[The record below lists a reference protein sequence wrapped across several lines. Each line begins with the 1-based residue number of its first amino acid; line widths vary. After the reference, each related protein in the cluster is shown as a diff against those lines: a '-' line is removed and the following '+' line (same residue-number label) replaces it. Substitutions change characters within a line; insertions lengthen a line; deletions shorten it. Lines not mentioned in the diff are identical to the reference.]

1 MNKPKSPLIGLGM
14 PVFNGAEYIVG
25 AIESIINQS
34 ISDFELIICDNASTD
49 ETEAICRKYAE
60 SDARIRYY
68 RNEKNI
74 GAHPNYNRTF
84 ELTSGKYFKWT
95 PHDDLL
101 HPDFLKACINA
112 MEERSES
119 VVSQSY
125 LQYIDEDDNKIG
137 VYDSKLTG
145 SDSPSTMRRLASLLL
160 TKHPSYE
167 IMGVFRRSAMVDTK
181 LLQSFHGADR
191 ALLAELALRGT
202 FNQIQQP
209 LQLVRDHKKRYSRA
223 QVRPRDRAN
232 WHDARLTSRFSFP
245 TWKLYGEYWGM
256 VGRDTHSLS
265 DRLGCYLVLIAWWG
279 KNWNAVRMLV
289 DVIAVLVPDAT
300 RYAQQVKQTLF
311 SPAPGADEVD
321 QDTNVSKDNRAR

>member
-1 MNKPKSPLIGLGM
+1 MSETKAPLIGIGM
-14 PVFNGAEYIVG
+14 PVFNGAEYIAG

-49 ETEAICRKYAE
+49 DTEAICRRYAKG
-60 SDARIRYY
+60 DTRIHYY

-84 ELTSGKYFKWT
+84 ELTSGQYFKWA

-101 HPDFLKACINA
+101 HTNFLEQCIRTL
-112 MEERSES
+112 EEAPES
-119 VVSQSY
+119 VVSQSF
-125 LQYIDEDDNKIG
+125 LQYIDADNNEIG
-137 VYDSKLTG
+137 VYDSQLTG
-145 SDSPSTMRRLASLLL
+145 SNSSSPIRRFASLLL

-167 IMGVFRRSAMVDTK
+167 IMGVFRRSAMVNTQ

-202 FNQIQQP
+202 FNQVQQP
-209 LQLVRDHKKRYSRA
+209 LQLVRDHKERYSRA

-245 TWKLYGEYWGM
+245 TWKLYGEYLTM
-256 VGRDTHSLS
+256 VGRNVHSVY
-265 DRLGCYLVLIAWWG
+265 DRAGCYLVLVAWWG
-279 KNWNAVRMLV
+279 VNWNAVRMLV
-289 DVIAVLVPDAT
+289 DVVAVLVPDAT
-300 RYAQQVKQTLF
+300 SYAQKVKQALF
-311 SPAPGADEVD
+311 SPAPGADEV
-321 QDTNVSKDNRAR
+321 SPDNSPGQK

>member
-1 MNKPKSPLIGLGM
+1 MNKITAPLIGLGM
-14 PVFNGAEYIVG
+14 PVFNGAEYIAG

-49 ETEAICRKYAE
+49 DTEAICRKFAQ
-60 SDARIRYY
+60 SDKRIHYY
-68 RNEKNI
+68 RNEQNI
-74 GAHPNYNRTF
+74 GAHPNYNKTF

-101 HPDFLKACINA
+101 HPDFLKECIQA
-112 MEERSES
+112 MEDKPES

-125 LQYIDEDDNKIG
+125 LQYIDENDEKIG

-145 SDSPSTMRRLASLLL
+145 SDSPLPMRRLASLLL
-160 TKHPSYE
+160 TIHPSYE
-167 IMGVFRRSAMVDTK
+167 IMGVFRRSALDGTK

-202 FNQIQQP
+202 FNQIQKP
-209 LQLVRDHKKRYSRA
+209 LQLVRDHKERYSRA

-245 TWKLYGEYWGM
+245 TWKLYGEYWTF
-256 VGRDTHSLS
+256 VWRHTHSLK
-265 DRLGCYLVLIAWWG
+265 DKLGCYLVLIAWWG

-300 RYAQQVKQTLF
+300 RYAELIKQKLF

-321 QDTNVSKDNRAR
+321 QGSNTTQK